1 VKSARAGG
9 TILAVCGLHA
19 ESRIAAGPGVRAIA
33 GADGLATLQQSLET
47 RFAETCGIMSFG
59 IAGSLDNRLAT
70 GTTLVACTVIAR
82 NQRWNT
88 DQAWSAAVAKCVPG
102 SAHGDIAA
110 RDQPIITVAEKRELL
125 RNTGAVAVDTESHIA
140 AQAAAVLGIPLAVFR
155 VIADGA
161 DRALPKAAVIAL
173 RGDGTIDVRAVLH
186 SVSRSPGQTPL
197 LLRTA
202 HATAIALRALARGRK
217 RLGMRLGFPDLG
229 ELLLDVP

>member
-1 VKSARAGG
+1 
-9 TILAVCGLHA
+9 
-19 ESRIAAGPGVRAIA
+19 
-33 GADGLATLQQSLET
+33 
-47 RFAETCGIMSFG
+47 MSFG
-59 IAGSLDNRLAT
+59 IAGSLDNQVAT
-70 GTTLVACTVIAR
+70 GTTLVARTVIAR
-82 NQRWNT
+82 NRRWNT

-102 SAHGDIAA
+102 STQGDIAA
-110 RDQPIITVAEKRELL
+110 RDQPIITVAEKREL
-125 RNTGAVAVDTESHIA
+125 RRSTGAVAVDTESHIA
-140 AQAAAVLGIPLAVFR
+140 AEAASVLGIPLAVFR

-173 RGDGTIDVRAVLH
+173 RGDGTIDVRAVLQ